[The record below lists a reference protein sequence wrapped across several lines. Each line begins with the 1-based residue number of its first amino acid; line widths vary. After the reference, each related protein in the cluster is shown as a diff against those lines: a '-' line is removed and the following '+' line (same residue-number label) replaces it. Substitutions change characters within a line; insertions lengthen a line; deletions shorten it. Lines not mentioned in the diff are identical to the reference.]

1 MSRNK
6 IYPLSKSPLYRLR
19 NRKKLAKLLF
29 LRERYFYEK
38 HNYKYKQKS
47 IPKSD
52 GSERVLEIPDYE
64 LKKIQARI
72 HTLLQRIETPYWLK
86 SGKKGES
93 HITNA
98 MLHLDSNHVRTMDIS
113 RFYDSV
119 SRNRVYHMFRDLFL
133 MEDDIA
139 TIMTNLVMHGNVLP
153 TGAPS
158 SQLIAYWAYQDMFS
172 EINEYAIENNY
183 KFSLYVD
190 DMTFSSENSISY
202 EFREHIAE
210 ILKKNGL
217 YANRQKDKQYGP
229 KAFKIV
235 TGCGIKNGRMRLQNK
250 RRKEIIELYNQCSKD
265 PCDIIVKQL
274 RGKLIAARQE
284 EPDLL
289 PTFKV

>member
-1 MSRNK
+1 MSRSK
-6 IYPLSKSPLYRLR
+6 TYPLSKSPLYRLR

-29 LRERYFYEK
+29 LREHYFYKK

-47 IPKSD
+47 ITKSD
-52 GSERVLEIPDYE
+52 GSTRVLEIPDHD

-98 MLHLDSNHVRTMDIS
+98 MFHRGSDYVRTMDIS
-113 RFYDSV
+113 HFYDSV
-119 SRNRVYHMFRDLFL
+119 SRNRVYCMFRDLFL
-133 MEDDIA
+133 MGDDIA
-139 TIMTNLVMHGNVLP
+139 TIMTELVMFGSVLP

-158 SQLIAYWAYQDMFS
+158 SQLIAYWAYQDMFC
-172 EINEYAIENNY
+172 EINAYAIENNC

-190 DMTFSSENSISY
+190 DMTFSSENSIPY

-210 ILKKNGL
+210 LLKKNGL
-217 YANRQKDKQYGP
+217 HAKRSKDKMYGP
-229 KAFKIV
+229 RSFKIV
-235 TGCGIKNGRMRLQNK
+235 TGCGIKNGRPRLQNK
-250 RRKEIIELYNQCSKD
+250 RRKEIIELYKKYLKEPTEKD
-265 PCDIIVKQL
+265 AKRL

-284 EPDLL
+284 ESELL